1 MVGAQVRPIER
12 TAEGAL
18 KPRAAAEAKSI
29 VMVSAEFGAIKRFK
43 TSAGDFA

>member
-29 VMVSAEFGAIKRFK
+29 VIGVGGVRGYQAI
-43 TSAGDFA
+43 